1 MPTIAE
7 LTGDRI
13 EDGDGVSFVP
23 TLLDD
28 DQKQHDVLYWEHGPK
43 QAIRMGRWKGVRTGL
58 RKGDLTV
65 QLYDLDSD
73 ASEQRDVASDHPE
86 ILEKIIELMDSEH
99 EPSTVF
105 PLATIDDAQS

>member
-1 MPTIAE
+1 
-7 LTGDRI
+7 
-13 EDGDGVSFVP
+13 
-23 TLLDD
+23 
-28 DQKQHDVLYWEHGPK
+28 
-43 QAIRMGRWKGVRTGL
+43 MGRWKGVRTGL

-86 ILEKIIELMDSEH
+86 ILEKIIELMDLEH

-105 PLATIDDAQS
+105 PLATIDDVQS